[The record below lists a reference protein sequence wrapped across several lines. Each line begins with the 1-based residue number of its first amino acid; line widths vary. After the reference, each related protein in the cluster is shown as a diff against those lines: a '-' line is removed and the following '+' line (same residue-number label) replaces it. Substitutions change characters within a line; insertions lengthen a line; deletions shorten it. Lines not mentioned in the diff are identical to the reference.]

1 MATIGANRGRGRS
14 HWGRALSGVGERRVD
29 DSLRLCEDRLQVVAA
44 FEAFAVD
51 LVDVLGAR
59 RTRGEPVAV
68 GNHLDAA
75 DRRVVSRRLCQHFAD
90 RRARELCGLSRPRR
104 EFVNRVFLLSPGGR
118 LDAVQSRPREAVA
131 KTTYRL

>member
-1 MATIGANRGRGRS
+1 MATIVANRGRGRS

-59 RTRGEPVAV
+59 RPRGEPAAV
-68 GNHLDAA
+68 GNPLYAAYRRVVARRLFPNPA
-75 DRRVVSRRLCQHFAD
+75 DRRP
-90 RRARELCGLSRPRR
+90 RALRSFSVAPPEFCRPPLSLP
-104 EFVNRVFLLSPGGR
+104 
-118 LDAVQSRPREAVA
+118 
-131 KTTYRL
+131 